1 MLEKSWNLN
10 LANFEILHLL
20 TILKQALVC
29 MSPVLGNSIWIHFS
43 CFVSHCSLNFECPSL
58 GYGFLS
64 IIVVLEKCNS
74 GPWKSLKSVWILYFE
89 FAVNPGCS
97 NSSSGTSFNWLHD
110 SIRRDEFKTML
121 INYFCEENELE
132 NSHKP
137 SWNCAI
143 PSWAVLQIDNR
154 VLATKLHVLDCS
166 IVHFCRLLTECC
178 SLSA

>member
-10 LANFEILHLL
+10 LANFEILYLL
-20 TILKQALVC
+20 TILKQAHVC
-29 MSPVLGNSIWIHFS
+29 LSPVLGNSIWIHFV
-43 CFVSHCSLNFECPSL
+43 CFSVTLQSKVWMSKSRIWLFVDNF
-58 GYGFLS
+58 
-64 IIVVLEKCNS
+64 VLEKCNS

-89 FAVNPGCS
+89 FAMNPGCS

-110 SIRRDEFKTML
+110 SIRRDEFKTTL
-121 INYFCEENELE
+121 INYFYEENELE

-143 PSWAVLQIDNR
+143 PCWAVLQIDNR
-154 VLATKLHVLDCS
+154 VLATELHVLDCS

-178 SLSA
+178 LLSA